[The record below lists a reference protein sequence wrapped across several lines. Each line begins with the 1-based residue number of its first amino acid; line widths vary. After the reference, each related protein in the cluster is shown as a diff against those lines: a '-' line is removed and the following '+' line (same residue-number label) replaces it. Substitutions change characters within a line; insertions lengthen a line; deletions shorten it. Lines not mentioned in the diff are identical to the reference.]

1 MLLNAAK
8 CQGYNFDH
16 FWVIKGKPTGVGGN
30 QQGWEGVKLPPPPP
44 KPPHTP
50 TPYPLR
56 LGLIQHKFI
65 QQSLNS
71 SSVQVQILFAA
82 CQRFRMVRTT
92 GSSLGWNKTTPFN
105 CQPFRKNI
113 SLLSS
118 SSSSSNIV
126 YWYTA
131 ISKSS

>member
-1 MLLNAAK
+1 MLQNAR
-8 CQGYNFDH
+8 
-16 FWVIKGKPTGVGGN
+16 VTTLTISELLREN
-30 QQGWEGVKLPPPPP
+30 QQGWEGVKLPPPPHLNP
-44 KPPHTP
+44 TTLH

-118 SSSSSNIV
+118 SSSSSSSSNIV
-126 YWYTA
+126 Y
-131 ISKSS
+131 

>member
-1 MLLNAAK
+1 MLQNAR
-8 CQGYNFDH
+8 
-16 FWVIKGKPTGVGGN
+16 VTTLTISELLREN

-44 KPPHTP
+44 HPPPHPPTP
-50 TPYPLR
+50 HTPYPLR

-118 SSSSSNIV
+118 SSSSSSSSNIV
-126 YWYTA
+126 Y
-131 ISKSS
+131 

>member
-1 MLLNAAK
+1 MLQNAR
-8 CQGYNFDH
+8 
-16 FWVIKGKPTGVGGN
+16 VTTLTISELLREN
-30 QQGWEGVKLPPPPP
+30 QQGWEGVKLPPPPHLNP
-44 KPPHTP
+44 TTPH

-118 SSSSSNIV
+118 SSSSSSSSSNIV
-126 YWYTA
+126 Y
-131 ISKSS
+131 

>member
-16 FWVIKGKPTGVGGN
+16 FWVIKGKPTGVGG
-30 QQGWEGVKLPPPPP
+30 GKITPPPPHLNP
-44 KPPHTP
+44 TTPH

-82 CQRFRMVRTT
+82 CQRFRMVRST